1 MHWKKNRKHCL
12 LVSFQPQWNVTKNI
26 SHITTCKIRKHTKV
40 CSSWLW
46 CVSVGFCVYVC
57 TRVGVFQCFFKNSPE
72 LFWNLK
78 TFKSNHCNDLQLCGC
93 ACACVCVM
101 SVKPLPPAPTTE
113 WNVQSPKMFIHLCV
127 YAAVKSTNTLINHTK
142 SSKSNVKSL
151 LGEKKIHKFK
161 KKKRFFFL
169 FVRFSSTKDFKKG
182 KNI

>member
-1 MHWKKNRKHCL
+1 MLTRECIEKKNRKHCL

-57 TRVGVFQCFFKNSPE
+57 TRVGVFQIKLRFVFLNAFLKNSSE
-72 LFWNLK
+72 ILRHSNQIIVT
-78 TFKSNHCNDLQLCGC
+78 TFSSVVVRVR
-93 ACACVCVM
+93 ACVM
-101 SVKPLPPAPTTE
+101 SVKPLPPAPSTE
-113 WNVQSPKMFIHLCV
+113 WNVQSPKMFTFHLCV

-151 LGEKKIHKFK
+151 LGEKN
-161 KKKRFFFL
+161 
-169 FVRFSSTKDFKKG
+169 T
-182 KNI
+182 

>member
-1 MHWKKNRKHCL
+1 MLTRECIEKKNRKHCL

-57 TRVGVFQCFFKNSPE
+57 TRVGVFQIKLCFVFLNAFLKNSPE

-93 ACACVCVM
+93 ACACVCDVSKAPPTCPLHWM
-101 SVKPLPPAPTTE
+101 ERAKPQ
-113 WNVQSPKMFIHLCV
+113 NVHFPSLCICC
-127 YAAVKSTNTLINHTK
+127 S
-142 SSKSNVKSL
+142 
-151 LGEKKIHKFK
+151 KIH
-161 KKKRFFFL
+161 
-169 FVRFSSTKDFKKG
+169 
-182 KNI
+182 